1 MGCCDRPV
9 YGFRVCNTYRKEE
22 TVYLWVMMTL
32 GKDSSIVNIPYA
44 SIPMGPVFGSMK
56 SS

>member
-22 TVYLWVMMTL
+22 IVYLWVMMTL
-32 GKDSSIVNIPYA
+32 GKDSSIVNTPYA
-44 SIPMGPVFGSMK
+44 SMPMGPVFGSMK